1 MLRSQVAA
9 GVAPLLHATQSKML
23 EVARPEA
30 RARAHA
36 HPERFTWGIVDA
48 ILGLI
53 MLPFGVW
60 MFAIERVVRAVAGVG
75 GLGSR

>member
-1 MLRSQVAA
+1 
-9 GVAPLLHATQSKML
+9 ML
-23 EVARPEA
+23 EAARPEA

-36 HPERFTWGIVDA
+36 QPERVTWGIVDA
-48 ILGLI
+48 ILAVV

-60 MFAIERVVRAVAGVG
+60 LFVIERMVRALAALG